1 MQTKSTCLATLA
13 LLMLASSAGAHHN
26 SAPIYDQSGSVTVEG
41 IVKEFRFINPHARVS
56 VTVVDGNGKSQEWLA
71 EGANA
76 GVLRRLG
83 WKGDELKP
91 GDRITL
97 TGAPSRDGS
106 PKLEWRVITRADGK
120 QLGGGNGLPSEREEL
135 LQRLEQQRRSQR
147 SSDRK

>member
-1 MQTKSTCLATLA
+1 MQTNSICLATLA
-13 LLMLASSAGAHHN
+13 LVLLATHARAHHN
-26 SAPIYDQSGSVTVEG
+26 SGPIYDGSRSVTVEG
-41 IVKEFRFINPHARVS
+41 TVKEFRFINPHARVY
-56 VTVVDGNGKSQEWLA
+56 VTVVDANGKSEVWLA

-106 PKLEWRVITRADGK
+106 PKMEWRVIARADGI
-120 QLGGGNGLPSEREEL
+120 QLGGGNGLPTEREEL
-135 LQRLEQQRRSQR
+135 LERLEQQRRSQR
-147 SSDRK
+147 SGDRK

>member
-1 MQTKSTCLATLA
+1 MQTNSTCLATLA
-13 LLMLASSAGAHHN
+13 LLVLASSAAAHHN
-26 SAPIYDQSGSVTVEG
+26 SAPIYDGARSITVEG
-41 IVKEFRFINPHARVS
+41 TVKEFRLINPHARVY

-91 GDRITL
+91 GDRIKL
-97 TGAPSRDGS
+97 TGAPARDGS
-106 PKLEWRVITRADGK
+106 PKLEWRVITRADGT

-135 LQRLEQQRRSQR
+135 LQRLEEQRRTQR

>member
-1 MQTKSTCLATLA
+1 MQTTRICLATLA
-13 LLMLASSAGAHHN
+13 LVMLGVPARAHHN
-26 SAPIYDQSGSVTVEG
+26 AAPIYDASRSVTVDG
-41 IVKEFRFINPHARVS
+41 TVKEFLFINPHARVY
-56 VTVVDGNGKSQEWLA
+56 VTVVDAKGKSEVWLA

-91 GDRITL
+91 GDRITV

-106 PKLEWRVITRADGK
+106 PKMEWRVISRADGTK
-120 QLGGGNGLPSEREEL
+120 LGGGNGLPIERDEL
-135 LQRLEQQRRSQR
+135 LERLEQQRRNQR